1 MRRALTLAS
10 SNVSTREGGFTYLG
24 VLVAV
29 AVLSAGLAGIGQV
42 WSTTAQRQR
51 ERELEW
57 IGQQYVQAIASYYHS
72 SPAGAKKFPSSLE
85 ALLSDTRF
93 PFVKRHLRRIYVD
106 PFTGKSEWG
115 LIRHT
120 DGAVIGI
127 YSMRGSPN
135 FTPAKVFKYTP
146 PAP

>member
-1 MRRALTLAS
+1 MRPARSLAS
-10 SNVSTREGGFTYLG
+10 SSVSTGEGGFTYLG

-29 AVLSAGLAGIGQV
+29 AVLWAGLAGIGQV
-42 WSTTAQRQR
+42 WSATAQRQR

-72 SPAGAKKFPSSLE
+72 SPGGANKFPPSLE

-93 PFVKRHLRRIYVD
+93 PFVKRHLRRIYSD

-115 LIRHT
+115 LMRHT
-120 DGAVIGI
+120 DGTVIGV
-127 YSMRGSPN
+127 YSMHGSSN
-135 FTPAKVFKYTP
+135 AIPAKVFRYTP
-146 PAP
+146 PVR